1 MLFFNQTFAWHANIF
16 RQRKK
21 NIERQLWFKR
31 KIQIWIIFYT
41 NNVSLLLLRVCETK
55 KITETRI
62 SLKRKVIVLKKISYF
77 LLLTVRRMKKKHQN
91 KLHSNSKA
99 IRTWV
104 PKRNVFFF
112 SSDTQKISSKLYC
125 GSRRRRKR
133 EKKKIVCAVGFF
145 SSFFSPQNYART

>member
-112 SSDTQKISSKLYC
+112 LRHTENQLETLLRLKKKTKT
-125 GSRRRRKR
+125 RE
-133 EKKKIVCAVGFF
+133 EKKCLCGWFF
-145 SSFFSPQNYART
+145 LIIFFPAELC